1 MYDAKSQAAQRSRTP
16 ARALWEDRP
25 MANGFSATTTINR
38 PIDQVFAFLADGQND
53 RKFSPRVQ
61 QIERTTDGPPG
72 VGTVFK
78 STVKDA
84 GMTTQREFRL
94 TEFEPN
100 SKIRWTEQ
108 SKNMITVPD
117 GGYDFAPEG
126 DGATRLTIFNNFEGH
141 GIGKLILPLA
151 ARAARK
157 DADALAGRIKAAVEA
172 S

>member
-1 MYDAKSQAAQRSRTP
+1 
-16 ARALWEDRP
+16 

-38 PIDQVFAFLADGQND
+38 PIDEVFAFLAAGEND
-53 RKFSPRVQ
+53 PKFSPRVQ

-94 TEFEPN
+94 TEFDAP
-100 SKIRWTEQ
+100 SKIRWTET
-108 SKNMITVPD
+108 SKNSITVPE
-117 GGYDFAPEG
+117 GGYDLAAE
-126 DGATRLTIFNNFEGH
+126 DEGATRMTIFNNFEGH
-141 GIGKLILPLA
+141 GIGKLLLPLA

-157 DADALAGRIKAAVEA
+157 DADAFAGRIKAAVEA